1 MSEATDLAR
10 QHAQTAV
17 RALVDVIEDVDSKG
31 SEVVAAANAL
41 LDRGYGKPMQAI
53 ITVPIPARM
62 SARLA
67 ALDDAALLAVISDS
81 KNFGGGVHPQNGT
94 ATRGVENGRSNHTQ
108 ALTLPATFSN
118 EGGGVISEP
127 APTPAISKRRGRST
141 TRFPQPDIEGE
152 CVPSATPF
160 EKALA
165 ATRVT
170 DDPLAL

>member
-108 ALTLPATFSN
+108 ALTLPAT
-118 EGGGVISEP
+118 ISE
-127 APTPAISKRRGRST
+127 AGGSTAKRRGRAT
-141 TRFPQPDIEGE
+141 TRFPQPEIFEGE

-165 ATRVT
+165 GLHT
-170 DDPLAL
+170 DPLAS